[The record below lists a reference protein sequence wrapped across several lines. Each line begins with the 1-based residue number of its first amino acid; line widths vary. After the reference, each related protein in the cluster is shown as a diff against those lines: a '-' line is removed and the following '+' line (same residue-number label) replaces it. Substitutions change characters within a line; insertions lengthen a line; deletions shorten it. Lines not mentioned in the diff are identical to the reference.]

1 MPRSRNAD
9 WVIASGE
16 ASAVEAGLIP
26 KKDSVEEEDA
36 AMATGRARV
45 AGAVMVSRIVVVM
58 TCVLT
63 SKEVTVSV
71 TVTATVGQSDIVP
84 VLGGR
89 VELLPVANG
98 SV

>member
-1 MPRSRNAD
+1 
-9 WVIASGE
+9 
-16 ASAVEAGLIP
+16 
-26 KKDSVEEEDA
+26 
-36 AMATGRARV
+36 
-45 AGAVMVSRIVVVM
+45 VM